1 MNIEPATEKIDPF
14 LVLGLTVDASEQDV
28 RARYLE
34 LIKESPPEKDPDR
47 FRRIQAAYQLARDPL
62 ALANQLIE
70 LSSPLEPP
78 SWESVL
84 TQHAQQTPQM
94 SVDFL
99 LSLGNLPP
107 NCHSPAESSIVKPEG
122 SP

>member
-1 MNIEPATEKIDPF
+1 MNIATAAEKNDPF
-14 LVLGLTVDASEQDV
+14 LVLGLPVDASEQDI

-34 LIKESPPEKDPDR
+34 LIKEFPPEKNPDR
-47 FRRIQAAYQLARDPL
+47 FRQIQAAYQLARDPL
-62 ALANQLIE
+62 ALAHQLIE
-70 LSSPLEPP
+70 LSNPQEPP

-84 TQHAQQTPQM
+84 AQHAQQTPQM

-107 NCHSPAESSIVKPEG
+107 NCHSPAESSIVNSEA